1 MGNIYKTEPHESL
14 SPQEKT
20 VFPSPRF
27 NTLSAFPSQSP
38 HLNLPFFHL
47 DNGQYTSH
55 PSPQR
60 GPLGPARHG
69 GKRHPRKVGGPPSS
83 SRALGGNRLA
93 RAEREARRL
102 ELETQTNPAG
112 LRRGNDPDES
122 NRDEAPLGH
131 QRGPSPADSETFLG
145 ENLPLKVIAISNKL
159 PSVAAQDVDDVRT
172 GKLDFLNLI
181 RLHPSL
187 GKRPSDDDGTSV
199 VDIYDLRRNHCPQ
212 KKTHTLKGYPEPLV
226 FLHCFQKYVWIYDQF
241 YRKEHPEV
249 PSAQLQFSIFITQ
262 QAEIFPWGKCRRY
275 AMDRLSHIGISNIH
289 DAKLWEERPPDWIHQ
304 HFSYVP
310 LPVTQKRQ
318 RTNTVDASGDSSAI
332 C

>member
-1 MGNIYKTEPHESL
+1 
-14 SPQEKT
+14 
-20 VFPSPRF
+20 
-27 NTLSAFPSQSP
+27 
-38 HLNLPFFHL
+38 
-47 DNGQYTSH
+47 
-55 PSPQR
+55 
-60 GPLGPARHG
+60 
-69 GKRHPRKVGGPPSS
+69 
-83 SRALGGNRLA
+83 
-93 RAEREARRL
+93 
-102 ELETQTNPAG
+102 
-112 LRRGNDPDES
+112 
-122 NRDEAPLGH
+122 
-131 QRGPSPADSETFLG
+131 
-145 ENLPLKVIAISNKL
+145 
-159 PSVAAQDVDDVRT
+159 DVRT

-332 C
+332 SAQAATPLHHQTPQLAATLFQIPKDELPLPKPNTSPSFSLFDSTAQPLVNSPSPSVRSAWTCMLARYPGRLPEILDGNFRLLSDEDVEL